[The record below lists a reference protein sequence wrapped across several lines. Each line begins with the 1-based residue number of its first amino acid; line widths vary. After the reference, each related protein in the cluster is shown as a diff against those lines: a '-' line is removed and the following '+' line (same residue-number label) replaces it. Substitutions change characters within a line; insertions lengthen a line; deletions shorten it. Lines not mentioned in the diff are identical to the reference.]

1 MRGNN
6 RQLAINIVAQAIV
19 FIIHFCINFILTP
32 FIVKSLGVAAYGFVG
47 LTNNIIGYLQLATIA
62 LNSMAGR
69 FVTIAYHKGDIK
81 KANSY
86 FSSVFYSNLVLS
98 IILSIFIFAILIYIE
113 DIIDIPV
120 GLVTDVKILFGFLGV
135 NFILSI
141 VFNVY
146 MVAPFIKNKL
156 EISSIRNLISNI
168 IRAILLFGLFGLCTP
183 HLWYMGISAVVCS
196 IYLVIANITIKNK
209 ITPDLCLNIS
219 YCCFEKV
226 KEVFFSG
233 IWNLLGKLGSI
244 IQRGFDLL
252 FANWFINP
260 TAMGVLSITTQI
272 PFLILSILGLFS
284 SSFAPSIT
292 KDFAK
297 GDVASINNEIAKS
310 ISLMSITIIPL
321 LSVLFI
327 YGDVFYGLWVP
338 SQDANLLK
346 WLTISGTFA
355 LIFTSPLEG
364 FWNLFTAMNKI
375 KIPSIFILINSFL
388 VFLTIVLLLVF
399 TKDIITKMFII
410 ASVRSVYGV
419 VRGVVF
425 LPLYAA
431 HCMGLKWSYYYQYI
445 IKPLLGIIL
454 TIAVCVSFR
463 YIYVPHSWSMFALT
477 SIIVSA
483 ISVVLGGIVVLKKS
497 EIQFLRLKCI
507 MLYDKY
513 TK

>member
-1 MRGNN
+1 
-6 RQLAINIVAQAIV
+6 V
-19 FIIHFCINFILTP
+19 LTP

-47 LTNNIIGYLQLATIA
+47 LSNNIIGYLQLATIA

-86 FSSVFYSNLVLS
+86 FSSVFYANVILS
-98 IILSIFIFAILIYIE
+98 AILSLFIVIILLYIE
-113 DIIDIPV
+113 RIIEIPE
-120 GLVTDVKILFGFLGV
+120 GLVGDVKLLFGFLGV

-156 EISSIRNLISNI
+156 EITSIRNLISNI
-168 IRAILLFGLFGLCTP
+168 IRALLLFGLFALCTP
-183 HLWYMGISAVVCS
+183 HLWYMGISSMVCS
-196 IYLVIANITIKNK
+196 VYLVIANITITNK
-209 ITPDLCLNIS
+209 LTPDLSLNMS
-219 YCCFEKV
+219 FCSFEKV
-226 KEVFFSG
+226 KEVFLSG

-252 FANWFINP
+252 FANWFINA
-260 TAMGVLSITTQI
+260 TAMGILSVTTQI

-297 GDVASINNEIAKS
+297 GDVGSINNELAKS
-310 ISLMSITIIPL
+310 IHLMSITIIPL

-327 YGDVFYGLWVP
+327 YGDVFYSLWMP

-346 WLTISGTFA
+346 WLTICGTFA

-375 KIPSIFILINSFL
+375 KVPSIFILINSFA
-388 VFLTIVLLLVF
+388 VFFTIILLLVF
-399 TKDIITKMFII
+399 TDDTITKMFII

-419 VRGVVF
+419 IRGVVF

-431 HCMGLKWSYYYQYI
+431 RCMSLKWSYYYQFI
-445 IKPLLGIIL
+445 INPLLGIIL
-454 TIAVCVSFR
+454 TIVVCISLR
-463 YIYVPHSWSMFALT
+463 NLYIPQNWSMFALT
-477 SIIVSA
+477 SILVA
-483 ISVVLGGIVVLKKS
+483 IISLSIGIIVVLPKS
-497 EIQFLRLKCI
+497 EILLLKSICI
-507 MLYDKY
+507 KLYDKY
-513 TK
+513 FK